1 MAASSIYSAVD
12 QATIAMVARG
22 IVAQED
28 ALGQPVVNGEHPM
41 EPFTCRRA
49 RSLPHIR
56 NPLTNYDRGSV
67 GCGHDKVDIGA

>member
-28 ALGQPVVNGEHPM
+28 AL
-41 EPFTCRRA
+41 
-49 RSLPHIR
+49 
-56 NPLTNYDRGSV
+56 
-67 GCGHDKVDIGA
+67 